1 MVLKDEPQTVGC
13 RPSPATQ
20 FLMSLD
26 AATVLAKARTCL
38 ATESAALNAT
48 ASSLDD
54 RFVAAFRAV
63 EETVAAGRKL
73 IFSGVGKSAHIAE
86 KIVGTL
92 NSIGAPALFL
102 DATQALHGDLG
113 LCTEGDLAI
122 LISNSGQTEEL
133 VRLCPL
139 LRRFG
144 VRLIALTAQEKS
156 ALAQACELHLIYQV
170 PAEACP
176 LKLAPTASTTAAL
189 ALGDALAMVLL
200 EARGLTREDFARFH
214 PAGNLGMVLLLKVD
228 DIMRTGERLPVL
240 PQTATTQEA
249 ILAMTHAKAGSLAVV
264 DPADGHLTG
273 IFTDG
278 DFRRSALTGS
288 DFLQKPVAGFM
299 TRSPKTI
306 AAGVLA
312 IEALKLFEKYKIDDL
327 LVVDA
332 AQRPVGLVDNQDL
345 PKLKFY

>member
-1 MVLKDEPQTVGC
+1 M
-13 RPSPATQ
+13 SP
-20 FLMSLD
+20 D

-38 ATESAALNAT
+38 ATERAALDAT
-48 ASSLDD
+48 ATALDE

-63 EETVAAGRKL
+63 EETVSAGRKL

-86 KIVGTL
+86 KLVGTL

-113 LCTEGDLAI
+113 LCSDGDLAV
-122 LISNSGQTEEL
+122 LVSNSGQTEEL

-144 VRLIALTAQEKS
+144 VRLVALTAREDS
-156 ALAQACELHLIYQV
+156 PLAQACEQLLLYRV

-228 DIMRTGERLPVL
+228 DIMRTGDRLPVL
-240 PQTATTQEA
+240 PATASTQDA
-249 ILAMTHAKAGSLAVV
+249 ILAMTRAKAGSLAVV
-264 DPADGHLTG
+264 DPADGRLAG

-278 DFRRSALTGS
+278 DFRRSALTGP
-288 DFLQKPVAGFM
+288 DFLRQAVSTFM
-299 TRSPKTI
+299 TRRPKTI
-306 AAGVLA
+306 ASGLLA
-312 IEALKLFEKYKIDDL
+312 IEALKLFERHKIDDL
-327 LVVDA
+327 LVVDTDD
-332 AQRPVGLVDNQDL
+332 RPIGLVDNQDL

>member
-1 MVLKDEPQTVGC
+1 M
-13 RPSPATQ
+13 SP
-20 FLMSLD
+20 D
-26 AATVLAKARTCL
+26 AATVLAQARTCL
-38 ATESAALNAT
+38 ATESAALTAT
-48 ASSLDD
+48 AAALDE
-54 RFVAAFRAV
+54 RFVAAFHAV
-63 EETVAAGRKL
+63 EQTVAAGRKL
-73 IFSGVGKSAHIAE
+73 ILSGVGKSAHIAE

-92 NSIGAPALFL
+92 NSIGAPSLFL

-122 LISNSGQTEEL
+122 LVSNSGQTEEL

-144 VRLIALTAQEKS
+144 VRLIALTAQEHS
-156 ALAQACELHLIYQV
+156 ALAEACDQRLLYRV

-176 LKLAPTASTTAAL
+176 LRLAPTSSTTAAL

-228 DIMRTGERLPVL
+228 DIMRIGDRLPIL
-240 PQTATTQEA
+240 PQTARTQEA
-249 ILAMTHAKAGSLAVV
+249 ILAMTGAKAGSLAVI
-264 DPADGHLTG
+264 DPADDRLVG

-278 DFRRSALTGS
+278 DFRRSALTGP
-288 DFLQKPVAGFM
+288 DFLQQPVARFM
-299 TRSPKTI
+299 TRNPKTI
-306 AAGVLA
+306 AAGTMAV
-312 IEALKLFEKYKIDDL
+312 EALKLFERYKIDDL

>member
-1 MVLKDEPQTVGC
+1 MDEPGTVGW
-13 RPSPATQ
+13 RTSPATQ

-38 ATESAALNAT
+38 ATEVAALNAT
-48 ASSLDD
+48 GAALDE
-54 RFVAAFRAV
+54 RFVASFRAV

-92 NSIGAPALFL
+92 NSIGAPSLFL

-144 VRLIALTAQEKS
+144 VRLIALTAQADS
-156 ALAQACELHLIYQV
+156 ALAQACELQLLYRV

-228 DIMRTGERLPVL
+228 DIMRTGDRLPIL
-240 PQTATTQEA
+240 AQTASTQEA
-249 ILAMTHAKAGSLAVV
+249 ILAMTRAKAGSLAVI
-264 DPADGHLTG
+264 DPADGRLAG

-278 DFRRSALTGS
+278 DFRRSALTGPE
-288 DFLQKPVAGFM
+288 FLQKPVADFM

-306 AAGVLA
+306 TAGTLA
-312 IEALKLFEKYKIDDL
+312 IEALKLFEKFKIDDL